1 MGMRGWADSGL
12 GPLGHPGAGWQ
23 RKRPEELQV
32 LGDAKWARRRLEA
45 GAQERG
51 CLHVKVRVPV
61 SWGSEEPK
69 SLDAQP
75 RGHLPAPQ
83 PDGDQGRPSVGVPQD
98 GGRSLRGSLEVS
110 AGYVAFCGVILN
122 NGEIKDPAT

>member
-1 MGMRGWADSGL
+1 M
-12 GPLGHPGAGWQ
+12 
-23 RKRPEELQV
+23 
-32 LGDAKWARRRLEA
+32 LGDAKRARRRLEA
-45 GAQERG
+45 AAQERG

-75 RGHLPAPQ
+75 RGHLLALQ

-98 GGRSLRGSLEVS
+98 GGRSWAQPCPGCIAGEPGSFRRLH
-110 AGYVAFCGVILN
+110 
-122 NGEIKDPAT
+122 